1 MGAYCNG
8 NVSLSPSYDVASAQ
22 DPRFCKHVH
31 DNVHGNI
38 YLDSVIFINHSIFS
52 FFFRILLSFSYKES
66 EYADSLLFIFFCNC
80 SVLQLSLKFIDTEQ
94 FQRHVWNFLFF
105 FCSVWLFVNCVVFS
119 FVFFCL
125 YCRLRELKQLGELI
139 HVSWIQLIR

>member
-105 FCSVWLFVNCVVFS
+105 LYLVLFGYLLIVC
-119 FVFFCL
+119 FFIIA
-125 YCRLRELKQLGELI
+125 GFA
-139 HVSWIQLIR
+139 S